1 MSTQLGSPADR
12 HFIPKLPKQPHSGY
26 QGDGQYS
33 PPRKKGAAQQQRDR
47 DRAAAHRA
55 KKQESSESVA
65 ASAAEESNSPTP
77 PPTTLPAASA
87 SDPLGLPVAESQATG
102 PGQETL
108 ATQPA
113 ASAVAPLNHFLTPS
127 VPPPPLVPAVS
138 LKAVEDEVL
147 QEESEVKVCAT
158 GIFENCP
165 DPTLEEDY
173 FVSMKKFI
181 LSETHLQSNI
191 SNVSIVPISSR
202 LSSPRLYIHTVSVE
216 MTVKT
221 ANLWEPPRAYV
232 YKHLGKSDWLRG
244 NKTRITLVKIQ

>member
-1 MSTQLGSPADR
+1 M

-33 PPRKKGAAQQQRDR
+33 QPRKKGAAQQQRDR

-55 KKQESSESVA
+55 KKQESSESAA

-165 DPTLEEDY
+165 DL
-173 FVSMKKFI
+173 
-181 LSETHLQSNI
+181 
-191 SNVSIVPISSR
+191 VSIVPITSR

-244 NKTRITLVKIQ
+244 NKTRITESENTVINKVMFTTPSYLVEV